1 MNFKDKI
8 NHLKKMENYI
18 SYTLN
23 NKNIELINLINDF
36 RTKNNLDKLN
46 YSILERL
53 SEFFN
58 QQNSQNEKYL
68 FKYQKDKF
76 KFDLLNNTQ
85 QIIEI
90 LLIQNL
96 KYIIILESDNKEY
109 IFIYSDKPKIKSEYK
124 NLKISNNK
132 M

>member
-1 MNFKDKI
+1 MIFFKKFKGFKINDYPLNNNFFVMNFKDKI

-36 RTKNNLDKLN
+36 RTKNNLNKLN
-46 YSILERL
+46 YSMLERL

-76 KFDLLNNTQ
+76 KFDVLNNTQ
-85 QIIEI
+85 KII
-90 LLIQNL
+90 
-96 KYIIILESDNKEY
+96 
-109 IFIYSDKPKIKSEYK
+109 
-124 NLKISNNK
+124 
-132 M
+132 